1 MAQCFKCKQEIGRGG
16 IVQEDGTSLCFA
28 CDAEVA
34 RVQLANAKA
43 ADRIQ
48 RIAVGFFALCA
59 ASFGGW
65 LLAALVHHLNASID
79 KNIAYAL
86 LFSPMAIVYLAA
98 IIFRLKSILTGFAL
112 GVLVAGLVCLPF
124 MAFVV
129 MKLGHSAGL

>member
-28 CDAEVA
+28 CDSEVA
-34 RVQLANAKA
+34 RVQKANEWA

-65 LLAALVHHLNASID
+65 LLAALVHHLHPSID
-79 KNIAYAL
+79 KNIAYVI
-86 LFSPMAIVYLAA
+86 LFSPTAIVYLAA
-98 IIFRLKSILTGFAL
+98 LIIGLKKKFAGFAL